1 MALLEDPWKHPAFAV
16 AGIAAFV
23 TADITG
29 PILTGLAGIE
39 QAWIGEYIA
48 AGLAG
53 ILFGFII
60 DDMVPA
66 YIAQKKGGAS
76 GVGGGGDDF
85 GGGGD
90 DFDFE

>member
-1 MALLEDPWKHPAFAV
+1 MGWTDDPWKYPAFTV

-29 PILTGLAGIE
+29 PIISTNVGLE
-39 QAWIGEYIA
+39 DWIGEYIA

-53 ILFGFII
+53 ILFGFVI

-66 YIAQKKGGAS
+66 YIAQKKGGS
-76 GVGGGGDDF
+76 SDFGGGGDDF

-90 DFDFE
+90 EFDFE